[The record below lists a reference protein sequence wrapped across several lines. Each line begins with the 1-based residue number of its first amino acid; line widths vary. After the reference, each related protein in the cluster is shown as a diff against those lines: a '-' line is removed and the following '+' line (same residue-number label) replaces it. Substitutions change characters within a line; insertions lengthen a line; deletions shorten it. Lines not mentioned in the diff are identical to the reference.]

1 MLSADEK
8 EKAAVI
14 ERLRPDFIIEQA
26 EFLEGGLSN
35 RCMKLTAEDGG
46 QYVWRPESA
55 SAKAFGLSRHNE
67 FEALT
72 IASKAGLTV
81 PPVKRYPEGL
91 LNPWI
96 EGETMT
102 EASLDIAA
110 TLQAKIHEMPAL
122 SNTFD
127 PFDKGLVY
135 FSNLSVSSLNDSLKA
150 VHEHFQKHRFTS
162 GLPLATCHY
171 DLGHYNFIRQKNGE
185 IKVIDWEY
193 AAFGDPAMDL
203 VMTSLANGLE
213 LETLVNRYCQIR
225 RIDSVA
231 DWQRAC
237 RQWLPVANYLGALWY
252 ALGFELYGDEIYR
265 ERSAFFLA
273 KVEGHMAV

>member
-14 ERLRPDFIIEQA
+14 ERLWPDFIIEQA

-35 RCMKLTAEDGG
+35 RCMKLTANEGG
-46 QYVWRPESA
+46 QYVWRPEAA
-55 SAKAFGLSRHNE
+55 STKAFGLSRDNE

-72 IASKAGLTV
+72 LASTAGLTV
-81 PPVKRYPEGL
+81 QPVKRYPEGL

-110 TLQAKIHEMPAL
+110 TLQVKVHELPPL

-135 FSNLSVSSLNDSLKA
+135 YSNLSASSLNDSLNA
-150 VHEHFQKHRFTS
+150 VHEHFQTHRFTS
-162 GLPLATCHY
+162 GLPLTTCHY
-171 DLGHYNFIRQKNGE
+171 DLGYYNFIRQNDGE
-185 IKVIDWEY
+185 VKVIDWEY
-193 AAFGDPAMDL
+193 AALGDPAMDL
-203 VMTSLANGLE
+203 VMTSLANGLD

-231 DWQRAC
+231 DWLDAC
-237 RQWLPVANYLGALWY
+237 RKWQPVAAYLSVLWF
-252 ALGFELYGDEIYR
+252 ALGYELYGEGIYQ
-265 ERSAFFLA
+265 ERSAFFLRQLEA
-273 KVEGHMAV
+273 HIVS